1 MTEVFKKICD
11 KNKLIVLD
19 ENNNVL
25 SFYEV
30 MKQIYFEWS
39 WKELRGFMNDILTE
53 EYNNKEV
60 FDD

>member
-1 MTEVFKKICD
+1 MTEVFKEICD
-11 KNKLIVLD
+11 KNGLTVLD

-39 WKELRGFMNDILTE
+39 WRELKNFMNDILDRETNRE
-53 EYNNKEV
+53 EV

>member
-1 MTEVFKKICD
+1 MTEVFKEICD
-11 KNKLIVLD
+11 KNGLEVLD

-30 MKQIYFEWS
+30 MKQIYFEWG
-39 WKELRGFMNDILTE
+39 WRELKGFMNDILDRETNRE
-53 EYNNKEV
+53 EV